1 MIGKTSSGT
10 ADHARRPHVVQQNGR
25 LVEIAL
31 NHASYHLTRDR
42 CRHTPWHRLQ
52 LHVMFIT
59 DSLADG
65 RMCAFSA
72 QQRLCR

>member
-1 MIGKTSSGT
+1 
-10 ADHARRPHVVQQNGR
+10 
-25 LVEIAL
+25 L

-59 DSLADG
+59 GSLLMAG
-65 RMCAFSA
+65 RVRSQA